1 MRISG
6 SRLLAVDQEQCYR
19 LLQDPRVLERCM
31 PGCRSLVQAGE
42 DAYAMKMKMALA
54 SISGQFDG
62 KVRIAER
69 NFPDS
74 FRLLV
79 EGSGRIGFLKGDGL
93 LQLTSESGGTTIGYE
108 GEVRVGGTIA
118 AVGQRLMDTTAK
130 MMIKRFFDK
139 LADSLTMPQQ

>member
-19 LLQDPRVLERCM
+19 LLQDPRILERCM
-31 PGCRSLVQAGE
+31 PGCRSLVWVGE
-42 DAYAMKMKMALA
+42 DTYAMKMKMALA
-54 SISGQFDG
+54 SISGLFDG
-62 KVRIAER
+62 SVRIANR
-69 NFPDS
+69 NFPNS

-93 LQLTSESGGTTIGYE
+93 LQLTPESGGTTIGYE
-108 GEVRVGGTIA
+108 GEVRVGGTIS

-139 LADSLTMPQQ
+139 LATTLQDPQN

>member
-19 LLQDPRVLERCM
+19 LLQDPRILERCM
-31 PGCRSLVQAGE
+31 PGCRSLVRVGE
-42 DAYAMKMKMALA
+42 DTYAMKMKMALA
-54 SISGQFDG
+54 SISGLFNG
-62 KVRIAER
+62 SVRIANR

-93 LQLTSESGGTTIGYE
+93 LQLTPESGGTTIGYE
-108 GEVRVGGTIA
+108 GEVRVGGTIS

>member
-1 MRISG
+1 
-6 SRLLAVDQEQCYR
+6 
-19 LLQDPRVLERCM
+19 M

-42 DAYAMKMKMALA
+42 DTYAMKMKMALA

-62 KVRIAER
+62 SVRIAER

-93 LQLTSESGGTTIGYE
+93 LQLTPESGGTTIGYE

-139 LADSLTMPQQ
+139 LATTLQDPQN

>member
-19 LLQDPRVLERCM
+19 LLQDPRILERCM
-31 PGCRSLVQAGE
+31 PGCRSLVRVGE
-42 DAYAMKMKMALA
+42 DTYAMKMKMALA
-54 SISGQFDG
+54 SISGLFDG
-62 KVRIAER
+62 SVRIANR

-93 LQLTSESGGTTIGYE
+93 LQLTP
-108 GEVRVGGTIA
+108 R
-118 AVGQRLMDTTAK
+118 AVGQP
-130 MMIKRFFDK
+130 
-139 LADSLTMPQQ
+139 LAMRGRSGWEALFPL

>member
-19 LLQDPRVLERCM
+19 LLQDPRILERCM
-31 PGCRSLVQAGE
+31 PGCRSLVRVGE
-42 DAYAMKMKMALA
+42 DTYAMKMKMALA
-54 SISGQFDG
+54 SISGLFKG
-62 KVRIAER
+62 SVRIANR

-93 LQLTSESGGTTIGYE
+93 LQLTPESGGTTIGYE
-108 GEVRVGGTIA
+108 GEVRVGGTIS

>member
-1 MRISG
+1 
-6 SRLLAVDQEQCYR
+6 VDQEQCYR
-19 LLQDPRVLERCM
+19 LLQDPRILERCM
-31 PGCRSLVQAGE
+31 PGCRSLVRVGE
-42 DAYAMKMKMALA
+42 DTYAMKMKMALA

-93 LQLTSESGGTTIGYE
+93 LQLTPESGGTTIGYE
-108 GEVRVGGTIA
+108 GEVRVGGTIS